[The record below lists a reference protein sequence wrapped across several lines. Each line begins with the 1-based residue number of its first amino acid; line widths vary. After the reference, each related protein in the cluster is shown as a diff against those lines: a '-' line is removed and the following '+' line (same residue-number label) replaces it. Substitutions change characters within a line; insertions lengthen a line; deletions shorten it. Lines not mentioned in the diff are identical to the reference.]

1 MSNKAEYEMK
11 EKGLSYNHYGDY
23 DNMSKEQKDDV
34 FNKKGLTPVLPTGS
48 SDKVESTTKSAVAE
62 GIITIKDKEN
72 QKQDIGELNR
82 NMTNNLN
89 KLGEIFDKDDVKER
103 QELAGLF
110 MQEAMGQLHYWNPD
124 SAEGKALKAMAHG
137 IVGEIAARIA
147 GNQAGSGFYATMTN
161 EALIDEIQKIAAKD
175 PALAQWISSMI
186 GSVVNKG
193 LGKDA
198 QVGGSTAQAGT
209 KWNLELNEHAEEVRS
224 SVILEQ
230 EDRFYESYIAK
241 RSEASY
247 SIADG
252 EKAIEA
258 LAEYHDIASS
268 HITPVA
274 KDLLGLFLDQ
284 NPKEHG
290 IINEI
295 DKGNGYKIYEFGDNS
310 VINKELRN
318 NNSLNRKILDNSIR
332 EVINSG
338 QVIPT
343 YVDSYNFYT
352 TGIDSALG
360 LGRATAITSFR
371 FVDGGRSVEAK
382 ITIMDDWDHS
392 ADFSNLGSF
401 YKDAYIA
408 QQSGV
413 RPTYGYKTT
422 YDIKIDIAD
431 LFTNMEYES

>member
-161 EALIDEIQKIAAKD
+161 EALIGEIHKIATKD
-175 PALAQWISSMI
+175 PALAQWISAVI
-186 GSVVNKG
+186 GGAVNKAIDHG
-193 LGKDA
+193 SSA
-198 QVGGSTAQAGT
+198 GSTGAIGGT
-209 KWNLELNEHAEEVRS
+209 KWNLEARDTDNVYIVIYDPAWRRGEYTFGHTAYSIGNEHDGYTVVGFGPSSLTDFIIGPEYGDTLNPDFAGLGNLHIQGAITEEYYDSISEIQHARIYAVKLSEDETGTLIDAINTYQGSMERKRIS
-224 SVILEQ
+224 YYEPDYSNPYWRYSLIGNNCNNWVMRILNQ
-230 EDRFYESYIAK
+230 VLPS
-241 RSEASY
+241 
-247 SIADG
+247 
-252 EKAIEA
+252 
-258 LAEYHDIASS
+258 
-268 HITPVA
+268 
-274 KDLLGLFLDQ
+274 LDERRK
-284 NPKEHG
+284 NIDFKEFVPG
-290 IINEI
+290 
-295 DKGNGYKIYEFGDNS
+295 KQGDN
-310 VINKELRN
+310 
-318 NNSLNRKILDNSIR
+318 LDEENTLITKRIR
-332 EVINSG
+332 
-338 QVIPT
+338 Q
-343 YVDSYNFYT
+343 
-352 TGIDSALG
+352 
-360 LGRATAITSFR
+360 
-371 FVDGGRSVEAK
+371 
-382 ITIMDDWDHS
+382 
-392 ADFSNLGSF
+392 
-401 YKDAYIA
+401 
-408 QQSGV
+408 
-413 RPTYGYKTT
+413 
-422 YDIKIDIAD
+422 
-431 LFTNMEYES
+431 